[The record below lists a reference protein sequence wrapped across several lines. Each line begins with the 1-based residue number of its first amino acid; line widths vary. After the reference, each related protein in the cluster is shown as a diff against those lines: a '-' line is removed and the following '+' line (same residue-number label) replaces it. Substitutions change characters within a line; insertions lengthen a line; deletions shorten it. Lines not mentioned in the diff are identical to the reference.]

1 MRKIF
6 IIYFNVTNENL
17 KSDLEKSKNAQ
28 KKNIFIMLVMGG
40 QLHTLTQKKKKQKN
54 VEWTQRTD
62 KSYTQKIREH

>member
-40 QLHTLTQKKKKQKN
+40 QLHTLTQKKKTKKCGMDTKN
-54 VEWTQRTD
+54 R
-62 KSYTQKIREH
+62 